1 MSGRRRWCVGTF
13 VLLAALVL
21 APSPSA
27 QAHASLVGST
37 PTNGASLQQAP
48 SQIRLWFDEPLRS
61 GFGSFDL
68 VDADGGTIP
77 VRRLASVPDARSVVL
92 TLPPIPDGIYSVRWS
107 VVSTIDSHVTEGTVV
122 FGVGDDALAVA
133 TAAVGTPDAPIH
145 GWEVFLRWLD
155 LTTLALAIGGL
166 VVGRWVVPTHRPA
179 GWASATIRRRAL
191 GVAGWAAAAAVAVGI
206 GLLAWQVVSIGTS
219 DAGEGSAGSVAGQ
232 VLFHGRW
239 ATLWTARQLSL
250 LALVA
255 LVFSIRRGRTA
266 RWPEAFVMVA
276 VVVVTRALGSHAAS
290 VSDPFASVVVDAVHM
305 AAAGVWIGGAIALFL
320 ATRGIGSVS
329 SGAQVTVQRSW
340 RRFGRVAAASVGILV
355 VTGLLE
361 AARQVVSLD
370 ALLGS
375 AYGKGLLAKAGL
387 VGLVML
393 LGLMNAFAFHPR
405 LRARF
410 RRGSN
415 AAISPRV
422 RPRAR
427 RAIIATEVVLGTL
440 VLLAVGFIGSAA
452 PARGPRYAVD
462 AGQPPSSMA
471 QEVDDLLVT
480 LRVTPNLVGS
490 NLVVVDVISTR
501 RPSPAPVRGV
511 SLTISGSG
519 AAITTVKLRAAGD
532 DRYQAP
538 SDRLSPSATPLS
550 VIVERPGLPDAEA
563 SFSWRVG
570 TGSPARVPV
579 ASTRPIGSLLVGA
592 AAALGVLLLA
602 TALVWTRPRQGRGR
616 DEPALAR
623 GWMVVVPDGSPATP
637 PRRDDLPDP
646 GVPASTGG
654 RTRWPHD

>member
-1 MSGRRRWCVGTF
+1 MSGRGRWCVGTF

-155 LTTLALAIGGL
+155 LTALALAIGGL

-191 GVAGWAAAAAVAVGI
+191 GEAGWAAAAAVAVGF

-266 RWPEAFVMVA
+266 QVA
-276 VVVVTRALGSHAAS
+276 GGVRDGRCDRGDPCAGESRRIGQRSLRVRGGRRRPHGRCRRVDRGRHRSLP
-290 VSDPFASVVVDAVHM
+290 SDPRDR
-305 AAAGVWIGGAIALFL
+305 L
-320 ATRGIGSVS
+320 
-329 SGAQVTVQRSW
+329 
-340 RRFGRVAAASVGILV
+340 
-355 VTGLLE
+355 
-361 AARQVVSLD
+361 
-370 ALLGS
+370 
-375 AYGKGLLAKAGL
+375 GL
-387 VGLVML
+387 VGRAGHRATVVAPIRS
-393 LGLMNAFAFHPR
+393 GGGGERGDPR
-405 LRARF
+405 GDR
-410 RRGSN
+410 
-415 AAISPRV
+415 
-422 RPRAR
+422 
-427 RAIIATEVVLGTL
+427 T
-440 VLLAVGFIGSAA
+440 
-452 PARGPRYAVD
+452 ARGGSP
-462 AGQPPSSMA
+462 GG
-471 QEVDDLLVT
+471 VT
-480 LRVTPNLVGS
+480 G
-490 NLVVVDVISTR
+490 
-501 RPSPAPVRGV
+501 
-511 SLTISGSG
+511 
-519 AAITTVKLRAAGD
+519 RAAG
-532 DRYQAP
+532 
-538 SDRLSPSATPLS
+538 
-550 VIVERPGLPDAEA
+550 I
-563 SFSWRVG
+563 RVREG
-570 TGSPARVPV
+570 PARE
-579 ASTRPIGSLLVGA
+579 GGA
-592 AAALGVLLLA
+592 G
-602 TALVWTRPRQGRGR
+602 RPRDAARP
-616 DEPALAR
+616 DER
-623 GWMVVVPDGSPATP
+623 VRVPPEA
-637 PRRDDLPDP
+637 P
-646 GVPASTGG
+646 GAVPAWIERRRSSHGCA
-654 RTRWPHD
+654 HE